1 MIVNDAKWRTKCPS
15 RLLCFCPKGHHWS
28 VSFYFSARQQPLW
41 RVSFWK
47 AATNSS
53 KWIKLFWC
61 RTFVEPP
68 LQTIYLPKMNRK
80 NSDYYSRPQWFTA
93 SDEQNIFETHKWVF
107 NQCKPIFHHKSKSL
121 YMSWIEYSRT
131 TLKTVLIYSFTPSK
145 NHHRLGMPASWVCP
159 TPAAPWATW
168 RDARGVLGWRGGKL
182 SPRYGNFRGKTWQH
196 DVLNIFKPCIPISLC
211 FFLTMT

>member
-1 MIVNDAKWRTKCPS
+1 
-15 RLLCFCPKGHHWS
+15 
-28 VSFYFSARQQPLW
+28 
-41 RVSFWK
+41 
-47 AATNSS
+47 
-53 KWIKLFWC
+53 
-61 RTFVEPP
+61 VEPP

-168 RDARGVLGWRGGKL
+168 RDARGSWTPNWRTAAWRWSAAQFGVDVGYVWCRGEAYGSLGGYHGYHRVNWVNQQQMEVTLGWILIDHGDNSTMNIL
-182 SPRYGNFRGKTWQH
+182 NRYIKHGWEITALQ
-196 DVLNIFKPCIPISLC
+196 
-211 FFLTMT
+211 